1 MTDQDWT
8 DLFLPTLMPDAPAGH
23 VRMRADVL
31 PPSVFGSNVRGI
43 ARESEWDRIRL
54 GISAR
59 AGKLCEICGGE
70 SLGPHRKVQHPD
82 CHEIWRF
89 DICDGVVTQ
98 VLADLI
104 ALCKRCHNT
113 QHVGRALDLEDV
125 NEVLQSVNGWSHA
138 EAHEDIR
145 RAFRRLKLLE
155 GAEVDLDL
163 SVLVGQIIVPGAPE
177 LRFTSAQRSLMG
189 NSWNRSKPAPQLAQL
204 DLGLG

>member
-8 DLFLPTLMPDAPAGH
+8 NLFLPTLLPDAPVSH

-54 GISAR
+54 GVSAR

-70 SLGPHRKVQHPD
+70 SYGPHRKVQHPD

-89 DICDGVVTQ
+89 EMRHGVITQ
-98 VLADLI
+98 VLAGLI

-125 NEVLQSVNGWSHA
+125 NGVLQSVNGWSHS
-138 EAHEDIR
+138 EAHGDIR

-155 GAEVDLDL
+155 GAEVGLDL
-163 SVLVGQIIVPGAPE
+163 SVLRGQIVVPSAPE
-177 LRFTSAQRSLMG
+177 LRFTSAQRSLLG
-189 NSWNRSKPAPQLAQL
+189 NSWKRSKPAPEHAQL

>member
-8 DLFLPTLMPDAPAGH
+8 DVFLPTLMPDAPAGH

-54 GISAR
+54 GVSAR
-59 AGKLCEICGGE
+59 AGKLCEICSRE
-70 SLGPHRKVQHPD
+70 SYGPHRKVQHPD

-89 DICDGVVTQ
+89 EMRDDVVTQ
-98 VLADLI
+98 VLAGLI

-113 QHVGRALDLEDV
+113 QHAGRALDLEDV
-125 NEVLQSVNGWSHA
+125 NEVLQSVNGWSHT
-138 EAHEDIR
+138 EAHDDIR

-163 SVLVGQIIVPGAPE
+163 PVLVGQIIVPGAPQ
-177 LRFTSAQRSLMG
+177 LRFTSAQRSLTG

>member
-8 DLFLPTLMPDAPAGH
+8 DLFLPTLMPDAPTGH

-54 GISAR
+54 GVSSR

-70 SLGPHRKVQHPD
+70 SYGPHQKVQHPD

-89 DICDGVVTQ
+89 EMRDGVATQ
-98 VLADLI
+98 VLAGLI

-138 EAHEDIR
+138 EAHADIR

-163 SVLVGQIIVPGAPE
+163 SVLVGQIIVPDTPE
-177 LRFTSAQRSLMG
+177 LRLTSAQRSLLG
-189 NSWNRSKPAPQLAQL
+189 NSWKRSKPAPQLVQL
-204 DLGLG
+204 DFRLG